1 MFLVNWD
8 FQRFFSIHSYVKL
21 WSFHCGPNL
30 SPGSWFEQTRISLP
44 LNASVYPSVK
54 ILPPSLLP
62 PPTVAPSPVDHDL
75 IQLISTLHKD
85 VSTEVGIRF
94 WRKRFLKDNK
104 FLITL
109 NIFFWK
115 RARHFVLKIELNS
128 LNPRLLCASFGWNYP
143 CGSGEKLN
151 IDRQADAGQKWS
163 EQLT

>member
-1 MFLVNWD
+1 MRFSKIFLNT
-8 FQRFFSIHSYVKL
+8 FLCKTLIFPL
-21 WSFHCGPNL
+21 WSKPIPRIMIWTNSNFTT
-30 SPGSWFEQTRISLP
+30 FECFCISLCK
-44 LNASVYPSVK
+44 NS
-54 ILPPSLLP
+54 PPSLLP

-151 IDRQADAGQKWS
+151 IDR
-163 EQLT
+163 